1 MVTEEAR
8 RYIDISLAALTAL
21 VALYYRVDAAK
32 REAFE
37 EKHPRIAAIIGMIA
51 AVVPFI
57 PMLVGEAK
65 RLVAPS
71 NPPVASRVLTPSN
84 GAPNA
89 PWQEDGRE

>member
-1 MVTEEAR
+1 MTEEVR
-8 RYIDISLAALTAL
+8 HYIDISLAALTAL

-37 EKHPRIAAIIGMIA
+37 EKHPRIAAIIGMVA

-57 PMLVGEAK
+57 PMLIGEAK
-65 RLVAPS
+65 RLVTPS
-71 NPPVASRVLTPSN
+71 NPPVASRALTPSN
-84 GAPNA
+84 GVPNA